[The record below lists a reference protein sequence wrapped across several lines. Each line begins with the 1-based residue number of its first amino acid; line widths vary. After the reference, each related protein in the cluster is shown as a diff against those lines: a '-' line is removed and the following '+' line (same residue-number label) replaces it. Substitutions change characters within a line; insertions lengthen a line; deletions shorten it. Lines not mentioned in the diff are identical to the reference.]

1 MTIPLTGTGGLF
13 TRVGAM
19 GGCLNDINSFVGTA
33 NLTAA
38 NIKSIGPAIDA
49 IQAQFQAADQNL
61 TTSLYSNRD
70 TYRQVHGQLQSALQ
84 SLAQATVIQMANDD
98 TPLAQLT
105 LTLALQTLI
114 AQMKAASAS
123 VQKPTI
129 SATPTAGGSNVG
141 SGVLAV
147 SVLGSNGVQRD
158 YIFNETIT
166 ATCTADGQGTGTAGQ
181 ETFAFTGPAVESN
194 PLTWDWPLGSGIN
207 TSLNAVDALQDNLGG
222 NLLQNGSFKQWTNPT
237 IGPDNW
243 LILDPGAGVG
253 TTIVQASGS
262 NVYKG
267 TSGIGFVGDGTHT
280 PSIAQPFG
288 ATLSTAGNAGGTTA
302 TLSPSTQYALNLFL
316 KASVVPAAGVLT
328 IELTDGANNVVNDA
342 AGTPNSLAITLS
354 GITTSFV
361 GHQVFFRTPAVNPST
376 GYRLRIRIS
385 TAVSSG
391 STIYFG
397 HTGLQT
403 AQQLYTGGPY
413 AGLFSG
419 ATNFILADTFSLAVS
434 NNYGSAWQKLAER
447 LFSMRALGL
456 QLPSS
461 GTPTV
466 ADSLIA

>member
-1 MTIPLTGTGGLF
+1 MSIPLTGTGGLF
-13 TRVGAM
+13 TRVGTM
-19 GGCLNDINSFVGTA
+19 GGALNDINSFIGTA

-70 TYRQVHGQLQSALQ
+70 TYRQGHGQLQSALQ

-105 LTLALQTLI
+105 LALALQTLI
-114 AQMKAASAS
+114 AQMKSGAQT
-123 VQKPTI
+123 VQKPTV

-141 SGVLAV
+141 NGVLAV
-147 SVLGSNGVQRD
+147 SVLGKNGVQQD

-166 ATCTADGQGTGTAGQ
+166 GTCTADGQGTGTAGQ
-181 ETFAFTGPAVESN
+181 ETFAFTGPATEAN
-194 PLTWDWPLGSGIN
+194 PLTWDWPLGSGVN
-207 TSLNAVDALQDNLGG
+207 TNLNAVDATQDNSGG
-222 NLLQNGSFKQWTNPT
+222 QLLQNGSFKTWTNPSV
-237 IGPDNW
+237 GPDNW
-243 LILDPGAGVG
+243 LILDAGSGVG

-267 TSGIGFVGDGTHT
+267 TSGIGFVGGAVT
-280 PSIAQPFG
+280 PSITQPFG
-288 ATLSTAGNAGGTTA
+288 AALSTAGNAGGTTA
-302 TLSPSTQYALNLFL
+302 TLQPNTQYALNLFL

-328 IELTDGANNVVNDA
+328 IELTDGTNTVVNDA
-342 AGTPNSLAITLS
+342 AGTPNSLSITLS
-354 GITTSFV
+354 SITTGFTAK
-361 GHQVFFRTPAVNPST
+361 QVFFRTPAVNPST
-376 GYRLRIRIS
+376 GYRLRIRVS
-385 TAVSSG
+385 TSVSAG

-397 HTGLQT
+397 HTGFQT
-403 AQQLYTGGPY
+403 AQQLYTGGPF

-419 ATNFILADTFSLAVS
+419 ATNFILNDTFSLAVS

-461 GTPTV
+461 GTPTIL
-466 ADSLIA
+466 DSLIA